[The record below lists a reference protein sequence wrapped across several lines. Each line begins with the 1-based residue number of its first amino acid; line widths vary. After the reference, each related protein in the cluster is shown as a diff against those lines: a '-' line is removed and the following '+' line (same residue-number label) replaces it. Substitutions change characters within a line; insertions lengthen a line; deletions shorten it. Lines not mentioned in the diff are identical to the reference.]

1 MVDDYQYPG
10 AKYLGFTPDGE
21 RVTVVVESNV
31 WDFFTRR
38 VCLTNDDSEW
48 SLAQAEFSRV
58 GLTVEKYQAVK
69 EIGPH
74 QSFSHSERNILL
86 DFLYSDADT
95 LLHLED
101 DCVFRNLS
109 HLPQAISELP
119 DDWDILYL
127 GANLICWNNG
137 ELNPERYSEHLF
149 RVKVAWTTHAIAYHK
164 RCVRRILEGQPSF
177 DAAMWDNYLST
188 RLPEL
193 EAFIVAP
200 MVAYQRARHSSIWDR
215 FDDYTEI
222 FEQSDARLR

>member
-1 MVDDYQYPG
+1 MW
-10 AKYLGFTPDGE
+10 
-21 RVTVVVESNV
+21 N
-31 WDFFTRR
+31 FFQRR
-38 VCLTNDDSEW
+38 ICLTASDSEW

-101 DCVFRNLS
+101 DCVFRDLS

-127 GANLICWNNG
+127 GANLILWGNG
-137 ELNPERYSEHLF
+137 ESPLPERYSEHLF
-149 RVKVAWTTHAIAYHK
+149 RVRAAWTTHAIAYRK
-164 RCVRRILEGQPSF
+164 KCVRGILERQPEFSARMF
-177 DAAMWDNYLST
+177 DNYLSDL
-188 RLPEL
+188 LPEFQ
-193 EAFIVAP
+193 AFIIAP
-200 MVAYQRARHSSIWDR
+200 MVAYQRQRYSTIWERDT
-215 FDDYTEI
+215 DYADVFAES
-222 FEQSDARLR
+222 EEKLR